1 MDTKLKKSHKLT
13 TLIIAL
19 CVMIPALLLVSLYP
33 TMEDAMLK
41 KMAEY
46 EKEKT
51 ENEEDVVPSAEF
63 CVEDDFI
70 NYAMEASY
78 YIYGQLL
85 NETQAESV
93 NFEVLQ
99 QYGWVVDWHEVY
111 DNTKFQASYL
121 PEGAESPYEMK
132 NAEEL
137 NEMTGRM
144 KLSFDAYGN
153 LNAIETEGLHVW
165 YTDEYDTV
173 YEVAMQSEMQYQNN
187 VKQYNKEQNKVVSSE
202 QLKPKN
208 FTVEFALDESS
219 SFVHESYYD
228 YGYEYYADSESLYYG
243 IGAYWLVVVL
253 VVIVVLAAFLLPFI
267 KPLDTGREKIFSLP
281 FEIMFFVGLGAIFL
295 VIGMSLL
302 MSHTTM
308 WELTSN
314 FGGRLPEFLG
324 YEISIDTL
332 YKLLLGV
339 NFAGWVASFFLIYVV
354 ASAIRQ
360 MITRPIYYLKHQVL
374 CIRILR
380 WLKKKCKSLYVY
392 VTDIDINEKLNVSI
406 IKIVIANFV
415 ILTLL
420 CCMWFF
426 GVAAL
431 LIYSIA
437 LYVILRKEG
446 EKIQKQYHSVLHATE
461 QMADGDLKIS
471 LEEDLGIFA
480 PIGESLEKVQQGFK
494 KAVVEEA
501 KSQNMKTELITN
513 VSHDLKTPLTAIITY
528 VDLLKKEDIT
538 EEERKSYIATLYKN
552 TQRLKLLI

>member
-1 MDTKLKKSHKLT
+1 MDTKSKKSHKLT

-165 YTDEYDTV
+165 
-173 YEVAMQSEMQYQNN
+173 
-187 VKQYNKEQNKVVSSE
+187 
-202 QLKPKN
+202 
-208 FTVEFALDESS
+208 
-219 SFVHESYYD
+219 
-228 YGYEYYADSESLYYG
+228 
-243 IGAYWLVVVL
+243 
-253 VVIVVLAAFLLPFI
+253 
-267 KPLDTGREKIFSLP
+267 
-281 FEIMFFVGLGAIFL
+281 
-295 VIGMSLL
+295 
-302 MSHTTM
+302 
-308 WELTSN
+308 
-314 FGGRLPEFLG
+314 
-324 YEISIDTL
+324 
-332 YKLLLGV
+332 
-339 NFAGWVASFFLIYVV
+339 
-354 ASAIRQ
+354 
-360 MITRPIYYLKHQVL
+360 
-374 CIRILR
+374 
-380 WLKKKCKSLYVY
+380 
-392 VTDIDINEKLNVSI
+392 
-406 IKIVIANFV
+406 
-415 ILTLL
+415 
-420 CCMWFF
+420 
-426 GVAAL
+426 
-431 LIYSIA
+431 
-437 LYVILRKEG
+437 
-446 EKIQKQYHSVLHATE
+446 
-461 QMADGDLKIS
+461 
-471 LEEDLGIFA
+471 
-480 PIGESLEKVQQGFK
+480 
-494 KAVVEEA
+494 
-501 KSQNMKTELITN
+501 
-513 VSHDLKTPLTAIITY
+513 
-528 VDLLKKEDIT
+528 
-538 EEERKSYIATLYKN
+538 
-552 TQRLKLLI
+552 